1 MKALL
6 QTLLL
11 VAVIFALAV
20 AVDQIA
26 PLKRLT
32 LYLSQHPEPYRSV
45 AIGMSVAG
53 WVLLIGVFGFF
64 LVARG
69 RPMSEAEAREF
80 MQSSAGRTRMT
91 RSFRG
96 RVAGR
101 EFQMAASFGE
111 IKDVFRTG
119 AWLRDPGG
127 WPLVIGL
134 LATPLIFYGMFGY
147 FAVIGPPLVKLICAG
162 ALAYV
167 TLQTVWA
174 FWKA

>member
-26 PLKRLT
+26 PLKRFT
-32 LYLSQHPEPYRSV
+32 LYLSQHPEPYRSM

-53 WVLLIGVFGFF
+53 WVLLIGVLGF
-64 LVARG
+64 LLIARG
-69 RPMSEAEAREF
+69 RPMSEAEARDF
-80 MQSSAGRTRMT
+80 MQSSAGGPRLTRVL
-91 RSFRG
+91 RG
-96 RVAGR
+96 RAAGR
-101 EFQMAASFGE
+101 EFQIAASFRE
-111 IKDVFRTG
+111 IKDAFRTG
-119 AWLRDPGG
+119 AWLREPGW

-134 LATPLIFYGMFGY
+134 LAMPLIFYGMFGY
-147 FAVIGPPLVKLICAG
+147 FIVIGPPLVKLICAG
-162 ALAYV
+162 ALVYA
-167 TLQTVWA
+167 TLRTLWA